1 MRLNATWK
9 SRAIHGAVWRGLHSA
24 STGWRAS
31 EQWIVQL
38 TASPAG
44 SLCCPAVSHAGVV
57 VPVRVGVA
65 LQLPQHRRGC
75 RTVARAMLACIIV

>member
-9 SRAIHGAVWRGLHSA
+9 SRAIHGAVWRGLHST

-31 EQWIVQL
+31 EQWIGQL

-65 LQLPQHRRGC
+65 LQLPH
-75 RTVARAMLACIIV
+75 TVEMPYEARAMSACIIP